1 MSGKRIQDPAVSSQ
15 VNCPVHDQTVKLYCY
30 DCDHLICRDCTLVDH
45 RAHRFEFLAKC
56 APKSRKQLGTLT
68 VPLLKI
74 QADITVAEKRLEKVD
89 AKIDEQEAKVEAAI
103 KAAFDKLRAALE
115 EREVELMNKLGKMV
129 QEKRSAVME
138 QSRVLQGANTEI
150 QGVVDFVH
158 QNLEGASNE
167 ELMTIR
173 TELEANVGEEVS
185 RHRNLP
191 LQPKVVADIACDL
204 PAAEPARSEVGDVFH
219 ASISQLTTAEVG
231 QKSKLTLKIRGA
243 KNLKLLHVN
252 ATLKS
257 LANPDVATQVLVN
270 PTGNGVYEI
279 HYVPQVRGRHNLTV
293 KVNDGDIP
301 DSPFRL
307 FVKIPPTKLGFPV
320 LQSEKLG
327 KPHGIAFT
335 PKGELVVAENGGKK
349 LTFMDKKCRKLRA
362 IVTPQFHYP
371 RGVAV
376 SSSGTVFSTDKGAEN
391 TILKFVRMKLVN
403 AVIKGSKSLAFVKI
417 INDYLYVCD
426 MGISEV
432 HILTQDLESIGSFT
446 TKEVPKPHDITEGE
460 DGLYVVGGEESAKI
474 GIYTHEGE
482 FIRYFNI
489 SGNRSIALSVIRG
502 ICFDYYG
509 NMFLTQTGPGL
520 GGVFVFKPNGE
531 YITSFGLVSNGMMDN
546 PYGLAID
553 EDGFVYVADHKE
565 VNRKVFVF

>member
-1 MSGKRIQDPAVSSQ
+1 MSGKRIHDPAVSSR
-15 VNCPVHDQTVKLYCY
+15 VKCPVHDQTVKLYCY

-74 QADITVAEKRLEKVD
+74 QADITVAEKRLQKVD
-89 AKIDEQEAKVEAAI
+89 SKIDEQEAKVEAAI
-103 KAAFDKLRAALE
+103 KAAFDKLRTTLE
-115 EREVELMNKLGKMV
+115 ARELELMNKLGKMV
-129 QEKRSAVME
+129 QEKRSAVMAQFSE
-138 QSRVLQGANTEI
+138 LQEANTEI
-150 QGVVDFVH
+150 QGVVDHVH
-158 QNLEGASNE
+158 QNLEGASDG

-173 TELEANVGEEVS
+173 TQLESQVGEEVR
-185 RHRNLP
+185 RHCNLP
-191 LQPKVVADIACDL
+191 LQPKAVADIATDL
-204 PAAEPARSEVGDVFH
+204 PAAVPSKSEVGDVFH
-219 ASISQLTTAEVG
+219 ASISKLTTAEVG
-231 QKSKLTLKIRGA
+231 QKSKLMLKIQGA
-243 KNLKLLHVN
+243 KNLKLLRVN
-252 ATLKS
+252 VTLKS

-270 PTGNGVYEI
+270 PAGHGVYEI
-279 HYVPQVRGRHNLTV
+279 HYVPQVRGRHDLTV
-293 KVNDGDIP
+293 MVNEGNIP

-320 LQSEKLG
+320 LQSEMLG
-327 KPHGIAFT
+327 KPYGIAFT
-335 PKGELVVAENGGKK
+335 PKGELVVAENAGKK
-349 LTFMDKKCRKLRA
+349 LTFLDKKCRKLRA

-376 SSSGTVFSTDKGAEN
+376 SSNGIVFSTDKGADN
-391 TILKFVRMKLVN
+391 TILKFVGMKLVN
-403 AVIKGSKSLAFVKI
+403 AVVKGTKSLAFVKI

-426 MGISEV
+426 AGISEV
-432 HILTQDLESIGSFT
+432 HILTQDLDSIGSFT
-446 TKEVPKPHDITEGE
+446 TKEVPKPHDIAEGE
-460 DGLYVVGGEESAKI
+460 DGLYVAGGEENAKI

-489 SGNRSIALSVIRG
+489 SGNPSIALSVIKG

-509 NMFLTQTGPGL
+509 NLFLTQAGPGL
-520 GGVFVFKPNGE
+520 GGVFVFRPNGG
-531 YITSFGLVSNGMMDN
+531 YITSFGLVSNGMMDH
-546 PYGLAID
+546 PLGLAID